1 MKKAIV
7 IIGLGLFLSACETY
21 EPYGYGYG
29 YSSPCGYSY
38 GCGDYGYRRYKRYGY
53 GHGHYVPARECY
65 EVRDEYNA
73 RFLECRR
80 VKRWRRDAPTRDDDY
95 YK

>member
-1 MKKAIV
+1 MKKVFA
-7 IIGLGLFLSACETY
+7 IIGLGLCLSACETY
-21 EPYGYGYG
+21 DPYGYGYEYG
-29 YSSPCGYSY
+29 YGPPCRSSY
-38 GCGDYGYRRYKRYGY
+38 GCGGYRYKRYGY
-53 GHGHYVPARECY
+53 GHYVPARECY

-80 VKRWRRDAPTRDDDY
+80 VKRWRQDAPPRRDDEY